1 MNNPYDITINDII
14 KFILKWKKEFL
25 YGTLAIFMIL
35 SVVGVSK
42 IILTGTKDKSDL
54 PPVVDNDTDDDS
66 DQKDESNASKDQEED
81 KKDEPKHTVTTT
93 KEVVVDEKISFNTIK
108 TADTSKPEV
117 AGKNGNKRIT
127 YSVTYEDGKEVSRKV
142 IKEEITV
149 KAVDEIIHTS
159 SGKPDQTPT
168 PKPDNPSKPQEPI
181 TPPET
186 ETETE
191 DNPIN
196 PGDEKPVNPDDDN
209 NSSGSEDTDD
219 IGADNSGEDNTGNS
233 DTKPDTDD
241 SDDNTE

>member
-1 MNNPYDITINDII
+1 MNNPYDITIDDII

-42 IILTGTKDKSDL
+42 IILTGNKDNSDL

-66 DQKDESNASKDQEED
+66 DQKDESNASKEQEED

-108 TADTSKPEV
+108 TADTSKLEV
-117 AGKNGNKRIT
+117 AGKNGTKRIT

-149 KAVDEIIHTS
+149 KPVDEIIHIS
-159 SGKPDQTPT
+159 SGKPEPTPT
-168 PKPDNPSKPQEPI
+168 PTPTPTPSP
-181 TPPET
+181 TPNPET
-186 ETETE
+186 PVKPEEPVTPTEPEIEEKPEEPGNSGEEEPTPEDGADDESSNETE
-191 DNPIN
+191 D
-196 PGDEKPVNPDDDN
+196 
-209 NSSGSEDTDD
+209 
-219 IGADNSGEDNTGNS
+219 
-233 DTKPDTDD
+233 
-241 SDDNTE
+241 TE